1 MGRRS
6 TWTLCG
12 TPEYLAPEI
21 ILTKGHNKAVD
32 WWALGVVIYEFLAGY
47 PPFYNENTF
56 VIYQQIL
63 SGVLKFPPHFS
74 DAARDLITKLL
85 QPDQSRRLGC
95 MANSAEDIK
104 NHKFFAEIDFGT
116 HSPPQSLPPCLLTRS
131 TAAVGEAKAGRGK
144 KQLGTHVCVS
154 RCVRTRLLFAHAE
167 LIRVIRSA
175 IVPGTI

>member
-47 PPFYNENTF
+47 PPFYNKNTF

-85 QPDQSRRLGC
+85 QPDQSKRHGC
-95 MANSAEDIK
+95 MSSGVNDIK
-104 NHKFFAEIDFGT
+104 KHKFFAEINFGT
-116 HSPPQSLPPCLLTRS
+116 HSPPQALPLRLPAQWRRS
-131 TAAVGEAKAGRGK
+131 
-144 KQLGTHVCVS
+144 
-154 RCVRTRLLFAHAE
+154 
-167 LIRVIRSA
+167 
-175 IVPGTI
+175 